1 VLVHV
6 LDQSLRLLH
15 PMMPFITEEIW
26 QHLPI
31 KGESIAIAA
40 WPKADKAFYAPEAV
54 REMQVLIESIR
65 AVRNIRA
72 EMEVAPKHHI
82 ELLVRPDS
90 DTEQAFVR
98 NEAAIKRLCG
108 VNKLTVNPQM
118 ERPEKSMTAVVTGA
132 ELFLPLAGLVD
143 VEQTVARLKAELK
156 KLNAEVERV
165 EKKLANPGFVSK
177 APAHVVE
184 AERKKGEEYKEKREK
199 VLARLQEI
207 QG

>member
-1 VLVHV
+1 
-6 LDQSLRLLH
+6 
-15 PMMPFITEEIW
+15 
-26 QHLPI
+26 
-31 KGESIAIAA
+31 
-40 WPKADKAFYAPEAV
+40 
-54 REMQVLIESIR
+54 MQVLIESIR